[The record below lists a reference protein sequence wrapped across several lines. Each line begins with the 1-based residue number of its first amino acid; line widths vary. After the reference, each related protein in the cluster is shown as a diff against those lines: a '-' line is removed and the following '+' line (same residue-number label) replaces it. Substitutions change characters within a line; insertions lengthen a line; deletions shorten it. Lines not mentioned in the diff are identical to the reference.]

1 VEYQGDL
8 TGRRPNWRT
17 NIAQGAIGC
26 PVELTDR
33 QEYLAFKAAEA
44 IGCLY
49 AGVDIVR
56 SRDGEEFV
64 LEVNGVPG
72 WEGLQRVSDIDI
84 AGEIADFVLNGRG
97 GC

>member
-1 VEYQGDL
+1 
-8 TGRRPNWRT
+8 
-17 NIAQGAIGC
+17 
-26 PVELTDR
+26 
-33 QEYLAFKAAEA
+33 LAFKAAEA

-56 SRDGEEFV
+56 SRDWEEFV

-84 AGEIADFVLNGRG
+84 ADEIADFVLNGRG

>member
-1 VEYQGDL
+1 
-8 TGRRPNWRT
+8 
-17 NIAQGAIGC
+17 
-26 PVELTDR
+26 
-33 QEYLAFKAAEA
+33 LAFKAAEA

-84 AGEIADFVLNGRG
+84 ADEIADFVLNGRG